1 MTTKENI
8 SQKASY
14 FFICEKGGIL
24 LRSYRFRPDGPA
36 ERTLRKDFFMSDD
49 TRISNVNSGIDYR
62 KLGSWKAIMET
73 IVLASLNFP
82 DRWGLD
88 FEVVRSTVGK
98 SAVIFRIGGMRFVL
112 VLEGLGTK
120 IEVALAMQQL
130 TGLLFYRFIAK
141 DNVAMAVNDAA
152 ICGAKPLVYLDYAA
166 VGNSSWFDDV
176 ERARDL
182 GQGFLEACREAYVAL
197 LGGESPA
204 LPPMIFPHTIDL
216 AGAVLGV
223 IDNDLRWIKGDVQ
236 AGDDVIFIPSNGSIC
251 SNGISPL
258 RTLAERVPS
267 GYLAEIGNGM
277 TFGEAILQPTPFI
290 VDDVQR
296 LLDVARPHAIEP
308 LTGGGFLKIARC
320 RDPFTYVIKHVP
332 ELPPLHQFI
341 MDRSGSSIE
350 NGFTT
355 WNMGVLAAVIAPKSE
370 TSTILGAIKGSSL
383 AGHVEEGPRQVVLEQ
398 YGHQVLKDENW

>member
-1 MTTKENI
+1 
-8 SQKASY
+8 
-14 FFICEKGGIL
+14 
-24 LRSYRFRPDGPA
+24 
-36 ERTLRKDFFMSDD
+36 
-49 TRISNVNSGIDYR
+49 
-62 KLGSWKAIMET
+62 MET

-130 TGLLFYRFIAK
+130 TGRLFYRFIAK

-236 AGDDVIFIPSNGSIC
+236 PETTSSSYQAMGASARTVFLRSALWLKGC
-251 SNGISPL
+251 RAATSP
-258 RTLAERVPS
+258 
-267 GYLAEIGNGM
+267 
-277 TFGEAILQPTPFI
+277 
-290 VDDVQR
+290 
-296 LLDVARPHAIEP
+296 
-308 LTGGGFLKIARC
+308 
-320 RDPFTYVIKHVP
+320 
-332 ELPPLHQFI
+332 
-341 MDRSGSSIE
+341 RSA
-350 NGFTT
+350 T
-355 WNMGVLAAVIAPKSE
+355 A
-370 TSTILGAIKGSSL
+370 
-383 AGHVEEGPRQVVLEQ
+383 
-398 YGHQVLKDENW
+398 